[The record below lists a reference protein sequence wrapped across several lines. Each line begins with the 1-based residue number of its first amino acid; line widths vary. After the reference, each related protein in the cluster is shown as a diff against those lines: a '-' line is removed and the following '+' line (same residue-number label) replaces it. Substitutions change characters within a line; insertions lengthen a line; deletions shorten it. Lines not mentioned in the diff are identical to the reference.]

1 MNLTYN
7 PPCHSNDRALCSSS
21 RSRYALC
28 SPDLSEISMSFAA
41 LYRPSKTGGIFTIL
55 HPYKTLMPF
64 TSYFF
69 ADGCRR
75 LKFLPPD
82 DGHYLADH
90 VFLNLTIGI
99 YTPCHH
105 RCVME
110 SRCVSINIGPPVND
124 KVVCELS
131 DSDHIQHSQHL
142 KPRRGWS
149 YRGITEVPMTIRFK
163 TYVDKPTTADC
174 IYLAISR

>member
-1 MNLTYN
+1 MWEQLLQSLGI
-7 PPCHSNDRALCSSS
+7 PSS
-21 RSRYALC
+21 RYQLFHRCFLLESITYSILT
-28 SPDLSEISMSFAA
+28 
-41 LYRPSKTGGIFTIL
+41 RPWCN
-55 HPYKTLMPF
+55 
-64 TSYFF
+64 FF

-82 DGHYLADH
+82 DGQYLADH

-131 DSDHIQHSQHL
+131 DSDHMLHPQHL
-142 KPRRGWS
+142 KPRQGWS
-149 YRGITEVPMTIRFK
+149 YRGITEVPMKIRFK
-163 TYVDKPTTADC
+163 TYEDKPTTADC
-174 IYLAISR
+174 TSRYLSIKKIKVFNKRVMFTMMSCYWCWW